1 MRTLVKK
8 DLDWIP
14 DAPVSVTRTRR
25 LGAPVDRVWAVIADH
40 ERWPEWFTALEG
52 VERVGSGEGV
62 GGRRRVRLKQLTVE
76 EEFLAWEPNARF
88 GFVVTHVDRPGIRS
102 MVEDIR
108 LRPDG
113 DAATTVTYAQ
123 AAEPVAAV
131 VIAPLLRRLFAR
143 NLDKGL
149 AGLDRQVTG

>member
-1 MRTLVKK
+1 MGTLIKR
-8 DLDWIP
+8 DLAWIP
-14 DAPVSVTRTRR
+14 DAPVSVTRSRR
-25 LGAPVDRVWAVIADH
+25 IEAPVERVWAVIADH
-40 ERWPEWFTALEG
+40 ERWPEWFTALDE

-62 GGRRRVRLKQLTVE
+62 GGRRRVRLRNMTFD
-76 EEFLAWEPNARF
+76 EEFLAWEPGSRF
-88 GFVVTHVDRPGIRS
+88 GFVVTDVSGPGLRS

-149 AGLDRQVTG
+149 AGLDRQITG

>member
-1 MRTLVKK
+1 MGTLNKK

-14 DAPVSVTRTRR
+14 DAPVSVTRSRR
-25 LGAPVDRVWAVIADH
+25 IAAPVDRVWAVIADH
-40 ERWPEWFTALEG
+40 ERWPEWFDALDE

-62 GGRRRVRLKQLTVE
+62 GGHRRVRLRNMTFE
-76 EEFLAWEPNARF
+76 EEFLAWEPGSRF
-88 GFVVTHVDRPGIRS
+88 GFVVTHVDKPGLRS

-108 LRPDG
+108 LAPDG
-113 DAATTVTYAQ
+113 DAATTITYSQ
-123 AAEPVAAV
+123 AADPVAAV
-131 VIAPLLRRLFAR
+131 VTAPLMRRVLSR